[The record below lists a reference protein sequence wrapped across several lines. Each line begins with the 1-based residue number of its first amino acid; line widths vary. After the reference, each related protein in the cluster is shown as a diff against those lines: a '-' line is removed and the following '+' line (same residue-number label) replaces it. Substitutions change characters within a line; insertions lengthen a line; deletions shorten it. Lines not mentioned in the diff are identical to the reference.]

1 MFLQNKAEEQVKD
14 WASAPELVLPQA
26 DQCIRR
32 INSELKSVETA
43 ANETLTQKE
52 EERKL
57 EFERRL
63 TEQKLQQEK
72 QAVEEK
78 RKLDF
83 EHLKTMQEVEQ
94 SASRQTTNPA
104 PTTAKMPKLV
114 ITKFAGTPQD
124 WVRFWGQF
132 DSQIN
137 KSAVDEVTKF
147 SYLKEL
153 VEIKVRKFIDG
164 LPFTSEGYLKAVD
177 ILKKRYGQ
185 PSEVVSAYVRA
196 ILEFPTIKEGD
207 VAKIHQFYETLLFNV
222 ESLQNLESLDKLD
235 AAVRFTFDKLV
246 VIKSELAMTNEKW
259 DEWTFVEF
267 VKGLERWTKNNHN
280 HETSGSKY
288 PKEKGRTFFAKNHGN
303 NNGKGCLFCS
313 NKGHKAVGC
322 DKVTNPG
329 DKKIFAEKQLCFNC
343 AGGQHRATDC
353 KSKNRC
359 QTCQGKHHTSIC
371 DKSRH
376 PENLV

>member
-1 MFLQNKAEEQVKD
+1 MSFFLRIPCRRELLEINMEKSLEELNGKIRTLKFRMGKTENVILTRDKEALDRQLISVSAISTIVNTLKETIEENMFLQNKTEEQLKD
-14 WASAPELVLPQA
+14 WASEPELMLAQA

-43 ANETLTQKE
+43 ANEAITQKE

-72 QAVEEK
+72 QATEEK

-94 SASRQTTNPA
+94 SASRQTSNPA

-114 ITKFAGTPQD
+114 ITKLAGTPQD

-153 VEIKVRKFIDG
+153 VEIKVRKLIDG
-164 LPFTSEGYLKAVD
+164 LPLTSEGYLKAVH

-185 PSEVVSAYVRA
+185 PSEVVSAYVKA
-196 ILEFPTIKEGD
+196 ILELPTIKERD

-222 ESLQNLESLDKLD
+222 ESLQTLGQ
-235 AAVRFTFDKLV
+235 ARCC
-246 VIKSELAMTNEKW
+246 SEVY
-259 DEWTFVEF
+259 F
-267 VKGLERWTKNNHN
+267 RQI
-280 HETSGSKY
+280 S
-288 PKEKGRTFFAKNHGN
+288 
-303 NNGKGCLFCS
+303 
-313 NKGHKAVGC
+313 C
-322 DKVTNPG
+322 DK
-329 DKKIFAEKQLCFNC
+329 E
-343 AGGQHRATDC
+343 
-353 KSKNRC
+353 
-359 QTCQGKHHTSIC
+359 
-371 DKSRH
+371 
-376 PENLV
+376 